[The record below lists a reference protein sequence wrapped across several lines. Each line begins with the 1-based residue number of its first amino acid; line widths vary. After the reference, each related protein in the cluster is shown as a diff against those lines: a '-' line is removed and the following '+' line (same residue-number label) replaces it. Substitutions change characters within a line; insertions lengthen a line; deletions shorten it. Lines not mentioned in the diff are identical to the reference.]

1 MRTFGHVTGKEL
13 NDTAEYLAKLVADNN
28 LPEKIMLYH
37 QLNLSVV
44 RESQDLKYHP
54 GLAQMVSVDGI
65 GSRDMKVTTYN
76 AVMRVKPKHV
86 YPGFKLFYMEDAEF
100 GPIMTPAQVLE
111 LTPQPF
117 YVLYE

>member
-1 MRTFGHVTGKEL
+1 
-13 NDTAEYLAKLVADNN
+13 
-28 LPEKIMLYH
+28 MLYH

-44 RESQDLKYHP
+44 RQAEDLKYHE

-65 GSRDMKVTTYN
+65 GSPEMKVTTWN

-100 GPIMTPAQVLE
+100 GPIME
-111 LTPQPF
+111 PQAMLDLVPEPF